1 MKSVRIWY
9 RKEGA
14 AKYMSHLDLVRV
26 MGRVFHRAGIPLWY
40 TEGFNPHPFMTFAL
54 PLSLGTVGL
63 RETMDIKLEDEISRE
78 AILEKMNPCMPDG
91 ITVFDVTDPV
101 MKPGVI
107 AFGQY
112 RIELFCGETTP
123 ETLLETVKGQLEK
136 KELII
141 EKRSK
146 KGVKLFDLKPAVQKA
161 ELFLDESGVVLE
173 TILPAGSTLNVN
185 PSLLVE
191 AFCLYTKLPVEARI
205 TRENVLDQNLK
216 SFR

>member
-1 MKSVRIWY
+1 MYKRQ
-9 RKEGA
+9 
-14 AKYMSHLDLVRV
+14 
-26 MGRVFHRAGIPLWY
+26 
-40 TEGFNPHPFMTFAL
+40 
-54 PLSLGTVGL
+54 
-63 RETMDIKLEDEISRE
+63 
-78 AILEKMNPCMPDG
+78 
-91 ITVFDVTDPV
+91 
-101 MKPGVI
+101 
-107 AFGQY
+107 GQY

-123 ETLLETVKGQLEK
+123 EALLETVKGQLEK

-191 AFCLYTKLPVEARI
+191 AFCLYTKLPVEARNMCI
-205 TRENVLDQNLK
+205 RDRCRGQEAEFQTSPRPPPLPNARLWIL
-216 SFR
+216 

>member
-1 MKSVRIWY
+1 MR
-9 RKEGA
+9 
-14 AKYMSHLDLVRV
+14 LDVYLSTQGLCDSRARAQDAIQE
-26 MGRVFHRAGIPLWY
+26 GRV
-40 TEGFNPHPFMTFAL
+40 
-54 PLSLGTVGL
+54 TVNG
-63 RETMDIKLEDEISRE
+63 RIAKKSSMPVDDSMDIKLEDEISRE

-101 MKPGVI
+101 MKPGAI

-123 ETLLETVKGQLEK
+123 EALLETVKGQLEK

>member
-1 MKSVRIWY
+1 
-9 RKEGA
+9 
-14 AKYMSHLDLVRV
+14 
-26 MGRVFHRAGIPLWY
+26 
-40 TEGFNPHPFMTFAL
+40 
-54 PLSLGTVGL
+54 
-63 RETMDIKLEDEISRE
+63 
-78 AILEKMNPCMPDG
+78 
-91 ITVFDVTDPV
+91 
-101 MKPGVI
+101 MKPGAI

-112 RIELFCGETTP
+112 RIELFCGEITP
-123 ETLLETVKGQLEK
+123 EALLEAVKGQLEK

-146 KGVKLFDLKPAVQKA
+146 KGAKLFDLKPAVQKA

-216 SFR
+216 SFLKGRGRAGKRGWPARKLQC